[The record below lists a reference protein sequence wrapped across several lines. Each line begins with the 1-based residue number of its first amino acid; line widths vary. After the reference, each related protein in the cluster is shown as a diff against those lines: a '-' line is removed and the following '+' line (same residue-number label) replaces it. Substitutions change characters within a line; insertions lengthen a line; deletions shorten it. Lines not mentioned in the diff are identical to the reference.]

1 VSITPARRAPGGGLP
16 SALVTS
22 PEPGHPLGWLEPH
35 AARRRAAG
43 LRRELRPRQADE
55 PLLDL
60 AGNDYLG
67 LATDPRV
74 VEGAVRAARTWGAGS
89 TGSRLVT
96 GSTALHAELEA
107 ELAEFCGAESA
118 LVFSSGYTAN
128 LGVLTALAGPDAL
141 VVSDA
146 ANHASLIDACRLSRS
161 RVQVVAHDDVDAVD
175 AALAA
180 RTEPRALVVTESV
193 NSVDGGLAP
202 LARLHAVC
210 RRHRALLVVDEAHG
224 LGVVGP
230 GGRGLLAEAGL
241 AGADDVVA
249 TVTLSK
255 SLGSQ
260 GGAVLGPAAVTAH
273 LVDTART
280 FIFDTGLAPAAVGA
294 AQAALGV
301 LRAEP
306 DRPGAVLRV
315 AAALAAAAG
324 VPAPPS
330 AVVAVVL
337 GEPDVAVA
345 AARRCAER
353 GLRVGCFRPPSVPE
367 GTSRLR
373 LTARATVTDAELAH
387 VRAVLADVLA
397 MASA

>member
-1 VSITPARRAPGGGLP
+1 V
-16 SALVTS
+16 
-22 PEPGHPLGWLEPH
+22 HPLAWLEPH
-35 AARRRAAG
+35 AARRRAQG
-43 LRRELRPRQADE
+43 LRRELRPRTPDE

-67 LATDPRV
+67 LACDPRV
-74 VEGAVRAARTWGAGS
+74 VEGGVRALRTWGAGS
-89 TGSRLVT
+89 TGSRLVSGT
-96 GSTALHAELEA
+96 TALHAELEA
-107 ELAEFCGAESA
+107 ELAAFCGTESA
-118 LVFSSGYTAN
+118 LVFSSGYAAN
-128 LGVLTALAGPDAL
+128 LGVVTALSGRDTL

-146 ANHASLIDACRLSRS
+146 ANHASLVDASRLSRAH
-161 RVQVVAHDDVDAVD
+161 VEIVPHDDPEAVDAV
-175 AALAA
+175 LAA
-180 RTEPRALVVTESV
+180 RTQQRAIVVTESV

-202 LARLHAVC
+202 LARLHEVC
-210 RRHRALLVVDEAHG
+210 RRRGALLVVDEAHG
-224 LGVVGP
+224 IGVVGP
-230 GGRGLLAEAGL
+230 GGRGLLADAGL
-241 AGADDVVA
+241 AGADDVVVTA
-249 TVTLSK
+249 TLSK

-280 FIFDTGLAPAAVGA
+280 FIFDTGLAPSAVGA
-294 AQAALGV
+294 ARAALDV

-306 DRPGAVLRV
+306 DRPAAVLRV
-315 AAALAAAAG
+315 AAALADAAG

-373 LTARATVTDAELAH
+373 LTARATITDAQLAH

-397 MASA
+397 PVTA

>member
-1 VSITPARRAPGGGLP
+1 
-16 SALVTS
+16 VTS
-22 PEPGHPLGWLEPH
+22 PDPAHPLAWLEPH

-43 LRRELRPRQADE
+43 LRRELRARTPRE

-74 VEGAVRAARTWGAGS
+74 VEGAVSAARTWGAGS

-96 GSTALHAELEA
+96 GTTALHAELEA
-107 ELAEFCGAESA
+107 ELAAFCGAESA

-146 ANHASLIDACRLSRS
+146 ANHASLIDACRLSRA
-161 RVQVVAHDDVDAVD
+161 RVAVVPHDDPDAVD

-180 RTEPRALVVTESV
+180 RTEARAIVVTESV

-202 LARLHAVC
+202 LRQLHAVC
-210 RRHRALLVVDEAHG
+210 RRRGALLVVDEAHG

-230 GGRGLLAEAGL
+230 GGRGLTAAAGL
-241 AGADDVVA
+241 AGADDVVV

-255 SLGSQ
+255 ALGSQ

-273 LVDTART
+273 LVDTARS

-294 AQAALGV
+294 ALAALRV

-306 DRPGAVLRV
+306 ERPGAVLRV
-315 AAALAAAAG
+315 AAALADAAG

-330 AVVAVVL
+330 SVVAVVL

-373 LTARATVTDAELAH
+373 LTARATVTDPEIAH

-397 MASA
+397 PAVAR